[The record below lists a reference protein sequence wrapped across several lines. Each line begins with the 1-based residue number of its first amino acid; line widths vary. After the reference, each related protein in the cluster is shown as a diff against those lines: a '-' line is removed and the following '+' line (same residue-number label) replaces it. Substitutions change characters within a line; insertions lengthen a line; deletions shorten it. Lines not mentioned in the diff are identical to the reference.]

1 MAETLSV
8 VAQLSAVDKN
18 FTSVFGK
25 ADKATQSLAS
35 RIKSG
40 IGFGMLM
47 SAGQKAM
54 STITGSID
62 SAISRVDTLN
72 NFPKVMQSLGYGAD
86 ACATAMKTLDDG
98 ISGLPTTM
106 DGIVQSTQM
115 LTATLGDL
123 DKGSKSA
130 VALNDMFLA
139 GGQGADAASR
149 ALTQYNQ
156 ILAKGKV
163 DQQSW
168 NTMVEV
174 APAQMNQL
182 AQSMLGAGKNQ
193 KDLYDALQKGKV
205 SIEDLN
211 NAVIKLDQEG
221 GEGFESFAN
230 QARAATGGI
239 ATQMANVKTAVTRG
253 MANMITAIDNA
264 LVNSNLP
271 SIADMFGM
279 LKTAIGK
286 AFDTIN
292 AKVPAVLARVQELWG
307 IFKDTGALEAVQKAA
322 TNIGKAFK
330 TVFTALSGHGGT
342 IETIVDA
349 VGNLVTMFAQAA
361 GAVAKFISK
370 LPAGVINGITTA
382 ILGAVTAFSVFHTGI
397 GIATNAVNKFKAVK
411 SIFTGFKKSVSGGVE
426 GAGRARRQRIE
437 RRCQPAEKPLD
448 RRSRVEGR
456 RRGDCDGLAGVVE
469 PNDKSVENQPHLFR
483 EERFPQEGGPLQHL
497 AHRDRSPRCLVRHPV
512 HSHDIQNHR

>member
-221 GEGFESFAN
+221 GE
-230 QARAATGGI
+230 AA
-239 ATQMANVKTAVTRG
+239 
-253 MANMITAIDNA
+253 
-264 LVNSNLP
+264 
-271 SIADMFGM
+271 
-279 LKTAIGK
+279 
-286 AFDTIN
+286 
-292 AKVPAVLARVQELWG
+292 
-307 IFKDTGALEAVQKAA
+307 
-322 TNIGKAFK
+322 
-330 TVFTALSGHGGT
+330 
-342 IETIVDA
+342 DA
-349 VGNLVTMFAQAA
+349 VHEA
-361 GAVAKFISK
+361 GGLGV
-370 LPAGVINGITTA
+370 AGVLVP
-382 ILGAVTAFSVFHTGI
+382 LGGHV
-397 GIATNAVNKFKAVK
+397 
-411 SIFTGFKKSVSGGVE
+411 
-426 GAGRARRQRIE
+426 
-437 RRCQPAEKPLD
+437 
-448 RRSRVEGR
+448 
-456 RRGDCDGLAGVVE
+456 
-469 PNDKSVENQPHLFR
+469 
-483 EERFPQEGGPLQHL
+483 
-497 AHRDRSPRCLVRHPV
+497 
-512 HSHDIQNHR
+512 